1 MKVSGPSTI
10 LSCILAAAIILP
22 GSQAL
27 ADIKVKGKIYGNWAM
42 SLDDD
47 ADSYN
52 AFNVTRAYVTVKSD
66 INESFA
72 TRVTTDIGLV
82 KGSDDTKLRS
92 FLKYA
97 YLEWKD
103 RSTDSRSDLVPPEP
117 DSLGYMTNSL
127 DDVGLKSLSPTEQK
141 SSHLLISVF
150 TRWVSMLMA
159 CSPTKHPSSMAKAM
173 VKSKTEKIRLP
184 SFALLSIRS
193 QAVTCLY
200 QSVHSFPTVLEL
212 RKPTL

>member
-1 MKVSGPSTI
+1 
-10 LSCILAAAIILP
+10 
-22 GSQAL
+22 
-27 ADIKVKGKIYGNWAM
+27 M

-103 RSTDSRSDLVPPEP
+103 P
-117 DSLGYMTNSL
+117 L
-127 DDVGLKSLSPTEQK
+127 DGLKIRFGAAGTG
-141 SSHLLISVF
+141 LIGLHDKFVGR
-150 TRWVSMLMA
+150 RWVEKSFTDR
-159 CSPTKHPSSMAKAM
+159 TKKILSSSDFGIHAM
-173 VKSKTEKIRLP
+173 GKHADGMFTYQASIINGEGYGKVEDGKDKTAQLRLTVDP
-184 SFALLSIRS
+184 LSSGDVSLPIS
-193 QAVTCLY
+193 AFVSYGLGG
-200 QSVHSFPTVLEL
+200 
-212 RKPTL
+212 